1 MIVSEAHCSVEFHPD
16 WPLSE
21 ARGPDEGSVSQS
33 LSDSGGAVFLRY
45 GPSSELEP
53 YVESWRA
60 RYGDGAQ
67 VIADHRVVTRD
78 GLEGRGI
85 GLALDEE
92 VTSLLGDSR
101 EVTPAQTLM
110 CNGFTIES
118 VPVIVGYLTPQ
129 STDPGLVAAAEAI
142 LASLSVR

>member
-1 MIVSEAHCSVEFHPD
+1 M
-16 WPLSE
+16 
-21 ARGPDEGSVSQS
+21 
-33 LSDSGGAVFLRY
+33 
-45 GPSSELEP
+45 SSSA

-78 GLEGRGI
+78 GLEGRGM

-142 LASLSVR
+142 LASLSRQMIPSASQTPRVCCVNRRASSASRSSSSGVPLSS